1 MILVNIAGSLAMRLN
16 SQFQKNR
23 KVGKR
28 HQNVL
33 VFYKGDPKNIRNNFK
48 ELDLSYLNE
57 ETESEY
63 LEEQL

>member
-23 KVGKR
+23 KVGKQ